1 MGCSSSSQKPA
12 AAKYDAGLPSLL
24 NAPQTGGG
32 KVSFGPGKVSFGPD
46 NAGSGGD
53 KRLSGSIVPSSTVPR
68 QTRCSVWAAID
79 ERDGIEQIAKEEA
92 SDVLLLVAKE
102 ADEMDQATK
111 PMIALVSH
119 DNMKPLM
126 AAFAKSYDNYLSNF
140 RLTGTGTTCK
150 VLRSIGLEPED
161 HDVPSGPLGGDQVLG
176 AMICRGDIR
185 ALFFFQDPLSS
196 HAHAA
201 DISALSR
208 LCNVY
213 QIYFATNYRSAGA
226 ILQQLNTNI
235 FQRQRGSVLVPDGMS
250 TDLGQAVQKKYKETR
265 ELAIAAAVAAEIS
278 DCQDRA

>member
-1 MGCSSSSQKPA
+1 MGCSSSSSQKTT

-24 NAPQTGGG
+24 NAPQTGGA
-32 KVSFGPGKVSFGPD
+32 KVSFGPD
-46 NAGSGGD
+46 VDGGKGGNDGNGGSGGY
-53 KRLSGSIVPSSTVPR
+53 GGGR
-68 QTRCSVWAAID
+68 QTRCSVWATID
-79 ERDGIEQIAKEEA
+79 ERDGIEQIAQEEA
-92 SDVLLLVAKE
+92 SDVLLLVAQE
-102 ADEMDQATK
+102 ADTLDQMTK

-126 AAFAKSYDNYLSNF
+126 AAFAKSYANQLCHF

-150 VLRSIGLEPED
+150 VLRSIGLQPED

-176 AMICRGDIR
+176 AMISRGDIR

-201 DISALSR
+201 DIEALSR

-226 ILQQLNTNI
+226 ILDQLHSNI
-235 FQRQRGSVLVPDGMS
+235 RQNRNSSVRVPDGMS

-265 ELAIAAAVAAEIS
+265 ELAIAAATAAEKKT
-278 DCQDRA
+278 AV